1 MIDPRRKDEIR
12 RKYEMDAPPKAD
24 NLVVDRVLAN
34 EHLYGDLFARDSG
47 ELFDPVRSPQ
57 MYETAQAAMRRLHAG
72 MSLPPD
78 RDGFGRV
85 VFGEDDTP
93 PQQVRFDHH
102 DERRDT
108 FTPLDP
114 DDPAIYVWFVD
125 TSLVHVIRGPK
136 PVGAFDLAT
145 RGPDTSRRGVDYY
158 ADMLRLM
165 MELREMS
172 TVWPREC
179 NVNASRGCDGPTQLL
194 PYRAGAFLLVF
205 EACAPCLTYAKA
217 AADTGYELSVMEAYA
232 RAGLPFP

>member
-1 MIDPRRKDEIR
+1 MTDNNIDYR
-12 RKYEMDAPPKAD
+12 RKYGMDEPPKAD
-24 NLVVDRVLAN
+24 DKVVDRILAN
-34 EHLYGDLFARDSG
+34 ECLYGDLFTRDTG
-47 ELFDPVRSPQ
+47 ELFDPTRSPQ
-57 MYETAQAAMRRLHAG
+57 MYEKAQGALRQLHER
-72 MSLPPD
+72 MSLPAD
-78 RDGFGRV
+78 RDGFGHV
-85 VFGEDDTP
+85 VFGEDETP

-102 DERRDT
+102 DDCRDT

-114 DDPAIYVWFVD
+114 DDPAVYVWFVG
-125 TSLVHVIRGPK
+125 TTLVHVIRGPK

-145 RGPDTSRRGVDYY
+145 RGVDTSRHGVDYY

-179 NVNASRGCDGPTQLL
+179 NVHVSRGCYGSTQLL
-194 PYRAGAFLLVF
+194 PYRAGAFLVVF
-205 EACAPCLTYAKA
+205 EVCESCMTYAKA